1 MLTPCYVGSRPLT
14 GKSLTHSMP
23 TAAKNESAPEPAT
36 PRSGP
41 DDRLSPEGRRVAL
54 ERMANEEVDVVV
66 IAGGVT
72 GAGRAWDAAARGLRV
87 ALVEARDYAAGP
99 SSRSSK
105 LIHGG
110 LRYLEQKDFGLVR
123 EALHERGLLLT
134 KLAPHLVH
142 PVPFLFPLE
151 AHWEWP
157 YIGAGMVLYAAP
169 GGGHPGVPGFRPLT
183 KRKALRVAPA
193 LRDDAL
199 VGAFQYFDA
208 QVDDAR
214 HTMTVARTA
223 AQYGAAIANNVAV
236 VGFLR
241 EGERVTGVVAKDAH
255 TGDEIKVRAR
265 QVINATG
272 VWTDDIQNM
281 VGERGKFHVRAS
293 KGVHLLIPRDRLQ
306 LDTGLI
312 LRTEKSVLFVIP
324 WGRHWIVGTTD
335 TDWELDRAHPA
346 ASRSDIDYIFEHV
359 NKVLRE
365 PLTYEDVE
373 GVYAGLRPLLSH
385 ESESTS
391 QLSREHTVA
400 VPVPGLVAVA
410 GGKYTTYRVMAK
422 DAVDAAARGLHRR
435 VPESVT
441 HETPLVGAD
450 GYFALRNRTEALASE
465 TGLHPARIEHLLN
478 RFGSRIFELTA
489 EIARDPELAKPLP
502 GAEDY
507 LAAEV
512 RHAVPHEGAQ
522 PLEDVLTR
530 RTRISIE
537 AWDRGLASAEPAA
550 KLMADVLGWD
560 SDTVAREG
568 DIYRRRVAAE
578 RESQEMPDDKAADVA
593 RTSAPDVL
601 PGSPPEAPSPRGPA
615 SD

>member
-1 MLTPCYVGSRPLT
+1 
-14 GKSLTHSMP
+14 MP
-23 TAAKNESAPEPAT
+23 TAAKNQSAPQPAT

-41 DDRLSPEGRRVAL
+41 DDRLSPDARRAAL
-54 ERMANEEVDVVV
+54 GRMANEEFDVVV
-66 IAGGVT
+66 IGGGAT
-72 GAGRAWDAAARGLRV
+72 GTGCALDAASRGLSV
-87 ALVEARDYAAGP
+87 ALVEARDYAAGT

-123 EALHERGLLLT
+123 EALRERGLLLT

-142 PVPFLFPLE
+142 PVPFMFPLE
-151 AHWEWP
+151 KQWEWP
-157 YIGAGMVLYAAP
+157 YIGAGMILYDTM
-169 GGGHPGVPGFRPLT
+169 GGGHTGVPGFRALS
-183 KRKALRVAPA
+183 KRKSLRVAPA

-199 VGAFQYFDA
+199 IGSFQYFDA

-236 VGFLR
+236 VDFLR

-365 PLTYEDVE
+365 PLTYADVE
-373 GVYAGLRPLLSH
+373 GVYAGLRPLLSE

-391 QLSREHTVA
+391 KLSREHTVA
-400 VPVPGLVAVA
+400 VPVPGLVAIA

-422 DAVDAAARGLHRR
+422 DAVDAAARSMEKR
-435 VPESVT
+435 VPASVT

-450 GYFALRNRTEALASE
+450 GYFALRNRTDSLAAE

-489 EIARDPELAKPLP
+489 EIARDPKLAEPLP

-512 RHAVPHEGAQ
+512 RHAVTHEGAQ
-522 PLEDVLTR
+522 HLEDVLTR

-537 AWDRGLASAEPAA
+537 A
-550 KLMADVLGWD
+550 
-560 SDTVAREG
+560 
-568 DIYRRRVAAE
+568 
-578 RESQEMPDDKAADVA
+578 
-593 RTSAPDVL
+593 
-601 PGSPPEAPSPRGPA
+601 
-615 SD
+615 